1 MQVKMLVGMAGTNF
15 SLSPGDV
22 TERFSADECQR
33 LIAKG
38 VCEPVGLSDLAISRA
53 SPTIKKTVKRGG
65 KKHETASAVNG
76 ETRA

>member
-38 VCEPVGLSDLAISRA
+38 VCEPVA
-53 SPTIKKTVKRGG
+53 SKKTVKRGG